1 MIMDDVSARVCEIL
15 EERGISKYDLSK
27 RCPDVARSSVY
38 NVAKGSKR
46 ATIVTLDSICRGLG
60 ISLKDFFDW
69 RADLDMILKDDE
81 RVTIEGIRSLDT
93 EQQARLQGYLK
104 ALLEEKKK

>member
-1 MIMDDVSARVCEIL
+1 
-15 EERGISKYDLSK
+15 
-27 RCPDVARSSVY
+27 
-38 NVAKGSKR
+38 
-46 ATIVTLDSICRGLG
+46 LG

-69 RADLDMILKDDE
+69 RADLNMILKDDE